1 MKVEKDTTSS
11 ENKEFWNRVDSEAKD
26 IRRLPDWKRDRIDVR
41 TDSSRPGTNQQKDE
55 KPKR

>member
-1 MKVEKDTTSS
+1 MKVEKDITSS

-41 TDSSRPGTNQQKDE
+41 TDSSRQETQKDE
-55 KPKR
+55 KQKR